1 MLDAI
6 ASFGASVEASGQV
19 LIDGDPIT
27 ADAAVDTLRRTLE
40 REQQARDQLVE
51 LQGQL
56 EAVSAEREAI
66 DASIEAAAADLAA
79 VVEAEADAR
88 IATAEDKVAALE
100 IRLLETASERERR
113 LETQLSELE
122 ATMEADIAAAVS
134 ERVTE
139 ALAASMNAGEASL
152 LEQADARAQAQMD
165 AELTRLTETLR
176 NQAELRIEQERIAL
190 TRAFNANLED
200 RAGELATELA
210 QRLIEDGAIAA
221 TAAAQA
227 RPPKMLLRRSR
238 CRSTAAPP

>member
-1 MLDAI
+1 MLI
-6 ASFGASVEASGQV
+6 N
-19 LIDGDPIT
+19 GDPIT
-27 ADAAVDTLRRTLE
+27 AEAAVDTLRRTLE

-51 LQGQL
+51 LQTQL

-66 DASIEAAAADLAA
+66 DASIAAAAAALAA
-79 VVEAEADAR
+79 AVEAEADAR
-88 IATAEDKVAALE
+88 IATAEDQVAALE

-190 TRAFNANLED
+190 TAPS
-200 RAGELATELA
+200 TPTSK
-210 QRLIEDGAIAA
+210 
-221 TAAAQA
+221 TALVSW
-227 RPPKMLLRRSR
+227 RPNWPSG
-238 CRSTAAPP
+238 